1 MNTDELLTQ
10 LSEEVRQMRH
20 ELKLVLNQ
28 LPTPSPWIP
37 PRELASLLEVSTQ
50 TITAYR
56 IQGRFGPDSIRSV
69 QHGQRI
75 DWEYHRTNAF
85 QDIKN

>member
-1 MNTDELLTQ
+1 MSNGLLMQ
-10 LSEEVRQMRH
+10 LLQEVRQMRH

-69 QHGQRI
+69 QHGKRT

-85 QDIKN
+85 QDIKS

>member
-1 MNTDELLTQ
+1 MSNGLLMQ
-10 LSEEVRQMRH
+10 LLQEVRQMRH
-20 ELKLVLNQ
+20 ELKLVINQ

-37 PRELASLLEVSTQ
+37 PRELASLLQVSTQ

-69 QHGQRI
+69 QRGKRV
-75 DWEYHRTNAF
+75 DWEYHRSNAF
-85 QDIKN
+85 QDISF

>member
-1 MNTDELLTQ
+1 MSNGLLMQ
-10 LSEEVRQMRH
+10 LLQEVRQMRH

-69 QHGQRI
+69 QHGQRT

-85 QDIKN
+85 QDIKS

>member
-1 MNTDELLTQ
+1 MSNGLLMQ
-10 LSEEVRQMRH
+10 LLQEVRQMRH
-20 ELKLVLNQ
+20 ELKLALNQ

-56 IQGRFGPDSIRSV
+56 IQGRFGPNSIRSV
-69 QHGQRI
+69 QHGQRT
-75 DWEYHRTNAF
+75 DWEYHRFNAF
-85 QDIKN
+85 QDIKS

>member
-1 MNTDELLTQ
+1 MSNGLLMQ
-10 LSEEVRQMRH
+10 LLQEVRQMRH

-37 PRELASLLEVSTQ
+37 PRELASLLQVSTQ

-56 IQGRFGPDSIRSV
+56 IQGRFSPDSVRSV
-69 QHGQRI
+69 QHGKRI
-75 DWEYHRTNAF
+75 DWEYHRSNAF
-85 QDIKN
+85 QDIKS

>member
-1 MNTDELLTQ
+1 MNTDELLAQ

-37 PRELASLLEVSTQ
+37 PRDLASLLEVSTQ

-69 QHGQRI
+69 QHGQRT

>member
-1 MNTDELLTQ
+1 MSNGLLMQ
-10 LSEEVRQMRH
+10 LLQEVRQMRH

-37 PRELASLLEVSTQ
+37 PRELASLLEISTQ

-69 QHGQRI
+69 QHGQRT

-85 QDIKN
+85 QDIKS

>member
-69 QHGQRI
+69 QHGQRT

-85 QDIKN
+85 QDIKH

>member
-10 LSEEVRQMRH
+10 LSEEVRQMRS

-37 PRELASLLEVSTQ
+37 PRDLASLLEVSTQ

-69 QHGQRI
+69 QHGQRT

>member
-69 QHGQRI
+69 QHGQRT
-75 DWEYHRTNAF
+75 DWEYHRINAF
-85 QDIKN
+85 KDIKH

>member
-37 PRELASLLEVSTQ
+37 PRDLASLLEVSTQ

-69 QHGQRI
+69 QHGQRT

>member
-37 PRELASLLEVSTQ
+37 PREFAALLNVSVRS
-50 TITAYR
+50 IAAWR
-56 IQGRFGPDSIRSV
+56 HKGRFRPQSIRAI
-69 QHGQRI
+69 QCGDNTH
-75 DWEYHRTNAF
+75 WEYHRINAF
-85 QDIKN
+85 KDIKH

>member
-1 MNTDELLTQ
+1 MNPDELLTQ

-69 QHGQRI
+69 QHGQRT

-85 QDIKN
+85 QDIKH

>member
-1 MNTDELLTQ
+1 MSNGLLMQ
-10 LSEEVRQMRH
+10 LLQEVRQMRH

-37 PRELASLLEVSTQ
+37 PRELASLLGVSTQ

-56 IQGRFGPDSIRSV
+56 IRGRFGPDSIRSV
-69 QHGQRI
+69 QHGKRI
-75 DWEYHRTNAF
+75 DWEYHRSNAF
-85 QDIKN
+85 QDIKS

>member
-1 MNTDELLTQ
+1 MSNGLLMQ
-10 LSEEVRQMRH
+10 LLQEVRQMRH

-69 QHGQRI
+69 QRGKRT
-75 DWEYHRTNAF
+75 DWEYHRSNAL
-85 QDIKN
+85 QDIKS